1 MVFNAGIRLQK
12 QRIQLQKRKKN
23 KKKKHKNPPYSL
35 FMDEMLP
42 VSLRFNINI
51 VHLFLVALIP
61 EHTPKEG
68 KEN

>member
-1 MVFNAGIRLQK
+1 MQGFDFKTEDSITK
-12 QRIQLQKRKKN
+12 E
-23 KKKKHKNPPYSL
+23 KKKKHKTPPQSL
-35 FMDEMLP
+35 FMDEMFP

-51 VHLFLVALIP
+51 VHLFLFALIP

>member
-1 MVFNAGIRLQK
+1 MVSNAGIRLQK
-12 QRIQLQKRKKN
+12 EDSITKE

-51 VHLFLVALIP
+51 VHLFLFALIP